1 MSGSWKHSA
10 ISERLRVV
18 EGPDHF
24 LLAKKTYDRL
34 RNLQSFRQ
42 LGAQSRTAVDLGA
55 SAHVSQNSEAELQGL
70 EDQP

>member
-1 MSGSWKHSA
+1 MSGSWRHSA

-24 LLAKKTYDRL
+24 LLEKKLMTGSVIYK
-34 RNLQSFRQ
+34 SFRQ

-55 SAHVSQNSEAELQGL
+55 SAHVSQKLRG
-70 EDQP
+70 